1 MRNVDSPFDFFE
13 FDGKPS
19 TDFGAMIF
27 SHGQYSDPE
36 PNESDVQIPGMNGV
50 LHFWDGS
57 FKEVTVSYSV
67 IIKNEDPMAV
77 REKINRMRAW
87 LLSKR
92 KYCRLQDTLYPD
104 YYRMAIYKGK
114 TKIKYSG
121 NEQIVGCE
129 IEFQCKPQMFLKS
142 GDVPINMTNDS
153 ILYNSTDFIAMPLI
167 RVYGSG
173 SILVNGTTVSITDV
187 SGYADIDCELQ
198 EVEGYNDKTTLQDGE
213 FPVLVPGESKIRYTG
228 FSRVEIFPRWWTL

>member
-1 MRNVDSPFDFFE
+1 MHNIDSPFDFFE

-19 TDFGAMIF
+19 SDFGAMVF

-57 FKEVTVSYSV
+57 FKDVTVSYSI
-67 IIKNEDPMAV
+67 IIKDKDPMRV

-92 KYCRLQDTLYPD
+92 KYCRLQDTLHPD

-114 TKIKYSG
+114 TSIKYSG
-121 NEQIVGCE
+121 NEQMVGCE

-142 GDVPINMTNDS
+142 GDVPINITNDS

-173 SILVNGTTVSITDV
+173 SISVNGTTISITDV

-198 EVEGYNDKTTLQDGE
+198 EVERYNNKTTLQNGE

-228 FSRVEIFPRWWTL
+228 FSKVEIFPRWWTL